1 MPVVVDT
8 PVVVDIPVVGQGSA
22 VPRVESDGAAGSG
35 RVSGGLRPP
44 APSSVEPIGIPTR
57 PPADTAPIIVGDEAD
72 AAGAP
77 KDPPAVVAQVPDAV
91 PAVPPP
97 SNSIVETAV
106 GADAPAV
113 DIPLP
118 TDVPVIELVRPD
130 VVPAI
135 EVPVPETVG
144 GVPKDVC
151 GIEPP
156 TPEHSVVGP
165 IVPNVP
171 DIIGLTPSVLS
182 SVAPSGTPVGATGE
196 PGPMPSGEV
205 APMLGTA
212 LGIAPT
218 CANAGLHAK
227 SAASALTINVLR
239 MTLVLPPKTATQTGI

>member
-1 MPVVVDT
+1 M
-8 PVVVDIPVVGQGSA
+8 VG
-22 VPRVESDGAAGSG
+22 E
-35 RVSGGLRPP
+35 
-44 APSSVEPIGIPTR
+44 
-57 PPADTAPIIVGDEAD
+57 EAD

-130 VVPAI
+130 VVPGN
-135 EVPVPETVG
+135 EVPLPETVG
-144 GVPKDVC
+144 GLPKDVC

-182 SVAPSGTPVGATGE
+182 SVAPSGIPVGATGE

-205 APMLGTA
+205 APILGTG
-212 LGIAPT
+212 LGIPPT

-227 SAASALTINVLR
+227 RAASVLMINVLR
-239 MTLVLPPKTATQTGI
+239 IALVPSAIMATQTGI

>member
-1 MPVVVDT
+1 
-8 PVVVDIPVVGQGSA
+8 
-22 VPRVESDGAAGSG
+22 
-35 RVSGGLRPP
+35 
-44 APSSVEPIGIPTR
+44 
-57 PPADTAPIIVGDEAD
+57 
-72 AAGAP
+72 
-77 KDPPAVVAQVPDAV
+77 VPDAV

-118 TDVPVIELVRPD
+118 TDVPVIELARPD

-135 EVPVPETVG
+135 EVPETVG
-144 GVPKDVC
+144 GLPKDVC

-182 SVAPSGTPVGATGE
+182 SVAPSGMPVGATGE

-227 SAASALTINVLR
+227 SAASVLMINVLR
-239 MTLVLPPKTATQTGI
+239 IALVPPPIMATQTWI